1 MRWGVTEKDVELI
14 ARKVADEMQKDM
26 CRCGLNPE
34 LMQYH
39 EDDHRFIGEIRKGI
53 RLGTKI
59 GIGTLITVVT
69 GSAITA
75 FGYGVRHMLSGGK

>member
-1 MRWGVTEKDVELI
+1 MTEKDAELI
-14 ARKVADEMQKDM
+14 ARKVADEMQKGM
-26 CRCGLNPE
+26 CRCGLDPE

-53 RLGTKI
+53 RIGTKI

>member
-1 MRWGVTEKDVELI
+1 MTEKDAELI
-14 ARKVADEMQKDM
+14 AKKVAEEIQKGM
-26 CRCGLNPE
+26 CRCGLNHE

-39 EDDHRFIGEIRKGI
+39 EGDHVFIGEIRKGI

-75 FGYGVRHMLSGGK
+75 FGYGIRHMLSGGK